1 MHNFSIILPVRNGG
15 QYVKDCVQSLL
26 AQTYQQYNIIILDNN
41 SNDGTVEWLQALQNQ
56 KITIYTSAQS
66 LTIEQN
72 WARVL
77 TVPTNEFITLI
88 GHDDILQPNFLAT
101 IQQLICLHPNA
112 SLYHTH
118 FNFIKANGS
127 ILRPCKPMNNC
138 IQTHEL
144 VTGFLNQSI
153 DSMGTGYVMRLVHY
167 QAIGGIPTKYPN
179 LLFADFE
186 LWINATA
193 KGYMVVSPKNCF
205 AFRVHQ
211 SVTSTT
217 ADSLLHKAL
226 SMYVDFLQTVKNN
239 STACKNAIDT
249 NALQFLLFYTKGF
262 CHRLLRTA
270 FKSRNQLTVNN
281 FVKSTYVLADKLGI
295 NAVYFP
301 EKKPS
306 ICVAIF
312 IDSNP
317 LTRIL
322 FLWVKKVFKKPLL

>member
-1 MHNFSIILPVRNGG
+1 MHKFSIILPVRNGG
-15 QYVKDCVQSLL
+15 QYVKYCVQSLL

-41 SNDGTVEWLQALQNQ
+41 SNDGTVEWLQSLQHQ
-56 KITIYTSAQS
+56 KIIIYTSSQS

-72 WARVL
+72 WARAL
-77 TVPTNEFITLI
+77 EVPTNEFITLI
-88 GHDDILQPNFLAT
+88 GHDDILKPDFLAT
-101 IQQLICLHPNA
+101 IEQLICLHPNA

-127 ILRPCKPMNNC
+127 IHRPCKPMNNC
-138 IQTHEL
+138 IQLHEL
-144 VTGFLNQSI
+144 LTGFLNQSI
-153 DSMGTGYVMRLVHY
+153 DSMGTGYVMRFLHY
-167 QAIGGIPTKYPN
+167 QAIAGIPTKYPN

-226 SMYVDFLQTVKNN
+226 SMYVDFLQTLKNN
-239 STACKNAIDT
+239 SAVCKNAIDT
-249 NALQFLLFYTKGF
+249 NALQFLLSYVKGF
-262 CHRLLRTA
+262 CHRLLRTD
-270 FKSRNQLTVNN
+270 FKSRYPLTVKS
-281 FVKSTYVLADKLGI
+281 FVKSTYLLADKLDI
-295 NAVYFP
+295 KAVYFP
-301 EKKPS
+301 KKKAS
-306 ICVAIF
+306 IWIAIF

-317 LTRIL
+317 LTRTL
-322 FLWVKKVFKKPLL
+322 FLWVKKVFKKAIL